1 KRVGERHPHLQQVG
15 VLEHGRGRL
24 QEARLVGEAAR
35 QVGDQRGAIVG
46 GRGGE
51 GGSDAAHARAP
62 VGAAPRRRAT
72 SATSLSPRPE
82 RFTTTTCS
90 GAMRGASSSAC
101 ATAWALS
108 SAGTIPSLRARR
120 SKAASACSSVTAT
133 YSAMPA
139 SW

>member
-82 RFTTTTCS
+82 RFTTTTRS
-90 GAMRGASSSAC
+90 GAMRGASASPGGTAC
-101 ATAWALS
+101 APS
-108 SAGTIPSLRARR
+108 GAGTNPSLHRR
-120 SKAASACSSVTAT
+120 PRNASGRR
-133 YSAMPA
+133 
-139 SW
+139 